1 MSESPSQRSIVR
13 TIDHLLR
20 GGYTRPEDLAGGR
33 VGIPTGTLLIVC
45 LVMGAFYGAM
55 MGLYGTTTDHSEM
68 VFASAVKVPLLF
80 LLTLFVTL
88 PSLYVFS
95 ALARSHLRG
104 ADTLRLLLVAVAVNM
119 VVLASFGPVTAF
131 FTFSTN
137 SYLFIK
143 LLNVLFFGI
152 AGIIGLG
159 FLRRALVPVMGKPPI
174 VEKAAVEKP
183 AVEMPALDVPYDPAL
198 AAEPVV
204 APQPSPTNLIRTTR
218 PPANDPAKG
227 VFRAWIVIY
236 GIVGA
241 QMGWI
246 LRPFIGAP
254 SRDFQW
260 FRARESNFLGDVL
273 NSLRDLVF

>member
-1 MSESPSQRSIVR
+1 MSDIPPKRSVVS

-20 GGYTRPEDLAGGR
+20 GGYTKPEDLADGR
-33 VGIPTGTLLIVC
+33 VGIPTGTLLVVC

-55 MGLYGTTTDHSEM
+55 MGLYGTTTDHSQM
-68 VFASAVKVPLLF
+68 VIASAVKVPLLF

-159 FLRRALVPVMGKPPI
+159 FLRRALVPVLEPAPV
-174 VEKAAVEKP
+174 VEKGVVEAP
-183 AVEMPALDVPYDPAL
+183 AQDAQPGTPVDPAT
-198 AAEPVV
+198 AAGP
-204 APQPSPTNLIRTTR
+204 APRSANLIRTAR
-218 PPANDPAKG
+218 PPASDPAKG

-254 SRDFQW
+254 SREFQW
-260 FRARESNFLGDVL
+260 FRERESNFLGDVL